1 MPAEGGFHP
10 SDSAT
15 IGCMFGLPHE
25 KLRETE
31 AKVQSLQGWVTVA
44 ARQTQRKNLPLQGGG
59 LGVGF
64 LAPAPPRI
72 TELSILIWPQMP
84 VCPATPAHLKGGAS
98 IYISVRVA
106 CTSDEPASF
115 FAPSSHT
122 GLGVGL
128 LAPAPPRIP
137 ALSILIWP
145 QMPVCPATPASPGI
159 PALSILI
166 WPQMPVCPA
175 TPASPWIAAL
185 SILIWPQMPVCPAV
199 PAHLKGGASIYISV
213 RLALTPPVINPP
225 LFSPP
230 PPTRG
235 WEWGC

>member
-145 QMPVCPATPASPGI
+145 QMPVCPA
-159 PALSILI
+159 
-166 WPQMPVCPA
+166 
-175 TPASPWIAAL
+175 
-185 SILIWPQMPVCPAV
+185 V